1 MFEVQQN
8 LMKGLFLL
16 ILAVSANF
24 VGNLLGCKTQKL
36 LTDNILA
43 KQVVLVF
50 LIYFTVDLTSDKV
63 IHPLETMK
71 YTLLLWIFYL
81 LFTRMNMIFTMI
93 LFILLLMMYV
103 MNNYKEYLVSLN
115 EDENKEMIEMIDQI
129 VQMIPIVIVVLLV
142 IGFGMYFMKQRK
154 EHKKNFKYLTFFFG
168 SKKCDSIK

>member
-50 LIYFTVDLTSDKV
+50 LIYFTVDLTSDTI

-71 YTLLLWIFYL
+71 YTFLLWIFYL

-93 LFILLLMMYV
+93 LFILLLTMYV

-115 EDENKEMIEMIDQI
+115 QDENKEMIEMLDQSI
-129 VQMIPIVIVVLLV
+129 QIIPIIIIILLV

-154 EHKKNFKYLTFFFG
+154 EHKKNFNTLTFLFG